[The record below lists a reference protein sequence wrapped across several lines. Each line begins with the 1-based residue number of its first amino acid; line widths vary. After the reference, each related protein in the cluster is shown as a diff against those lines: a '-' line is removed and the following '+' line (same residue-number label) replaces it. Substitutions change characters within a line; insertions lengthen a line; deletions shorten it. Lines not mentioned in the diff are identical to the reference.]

1 MRKNNP
7 DTDDNSFN
15 LLKQNYLPPKG
26 PIKLM
31 PRCMFK
37 NKIKSQQAAVSN
49 RGHLIPCCWL
59 DNAKTI
65 NHPIMKE
72 LLKVSKINEVED
84 IEQIVFSKEWQEF
97 EKNLRERNMDKILHC
112 CKHHCRLREDKDK
125 LKIETHYGK
134 TGGVEAKNI
143 IG

>member
-7 DTDDNSFN
+7 NAGVTFGST
-15 LLKQNYLPPKG
+15 KPIEG

-37 NKIKSQQAAVSN
+37 DKAKSQQAAVSN

-59 DNAKTI
+59 DEAQTM

-72 LLKVSKINEVED
+72 LLKVSKVSEAED

-97 EKNLRERNMDKILHC
+97 EKNLRERNMDKILPS

-125 LKIETHYGK
+125 IKKETHYGK
-134 TGGVEAKNI
+134 TGEVEGKNI

>member
-1 MRKNNP
+1 
-7 DTDDNSFN
+7 
-15 LLKQNYLPPKG
+15 
-26 PIKLM
+26 M

-37 NKIKSQQAAVSN
+37 NKAKSQQAAVSN

-59 DNAKTI
+59 DNANTL

>member
-1 MRKNNP
+1 MRKKYF
-7 DTDDNSFN
+7 TVSSS
-15 LLKQNYLPPKG
+15 NYLTPKG

-37 NKIKSQQAAVSN
+37 NKAKSQQAAVSN

-59 DNAKTI
+59 DNANTL

-97 EKNLRERNMDKILHC
+97 EKNLRERNMDKILDC

>member
-7 DTDDNSFN
+7 NAGVTFGSVKPIAEKD
-15 LLKQNYLPPKG
+15 
-26 PIKLM
+26 IKLL

-37 NKIKSQQAAVSN
+37 EKSKSQQAAVTN

-59 DNAKTI
+59 DEAQTL
-65 NHPIMKE
+65 NHPIMQPM
-72 LLKVSKINEVED
+72 LKVSKISEVED

-97 EKNLRERNMDKILHC
+97 EKNLRERNMDKILPS
-112 CKHHCRLREDKDK
+112 CKHHCRMREDKDK
-125 LKIETHYGK
+125 IKKETHYGK
-134 TGGVEAKNI
+134 TGQVEGKNI

>member
-7 DTDDNSFN
+7 KAGVTS
-15 LLKQNYLPPKG
+15 NYLTPKG

-37 NKIKSQQAAVSN
+37 NKAKSQQAAVSN

-59 DNAKTI
+59 DNTNTL

-84 IEQIVFSKEWQEF
+84 IEQILFSKEWQEF
-97 EKNLRERNMDKILHC
+97 EKNLRERNMDKILDC

-134 TGGVEAKNI
+134 TGGVEGKNI

>member
-7 DTDDNSFN
+7 KAGVTS
-15 LLKQNYLPPKG
+15 NYLTPKG

-37 NKIKSQQAAVSN
+37 NKAKSQQAAVSN

-59 DNAKTI
+59 DNANTL

-84 IEQIVFSKEWQEF
+84 IEQILFSKEWQEF
-97 EKNLRERNMDKILHC
+97 EKNLRERNMDKILDC

>member
-1 MRKNNP
+1 MRKKYF
-7 DTDDNSFN
+7 TVSSS
-15 LLKQNYLPPKG
+15 NYLPPKG

-37 NKIKSQQAAVSN
+37 NKTKSQQAAVIN
-49 RGHLIPCCWL
+49 RGHLIPCCWV
-59 DNAKTI
+59 DNAKTMTF
-65 NHPIMKE
+65 NGKNRIMKG

-97 EKNLRERNMDKILHC
+97 GKNLRERNMDKILHC

-125 LKIETHYGK
+125 LKISTYYGK
-134 TGGVEAKNI
+134 TGGVKNKNI